1 MRALSHI
8 HQTAAPTLLACSGA
22 AAPARLASTTGLE
35 PLVCIVRLSRGH
47 RGFQSA
53 VQIKDVQRSFR
64 RASGAPAPLRR
75 AQKTD
80 PLPPLPVRLC
90 RGRWRVIFPIF
101 DERNRND

>member
-1 MRALSHI
+1 MRALPHN
-8 HQTAAPTLLACSGA
+8 HQKTAPPCSPAHGA
-22 AAPARLASTTGLE
+22 VAPARLASTTGLE
-35 PLVCIVRLSRGH
+35 PLVYIVRLSRGH

-75 AQKTD
+75 AQKTN
-80 PLPPLPVRLC
+80 PLPPPPVRLC